1 MNKVTAFA
9 VQVRVRA
16 IAWRNNPEGDTTAA
30 SALARHAAN
39 SSAETLGQ
47 DRCSGAVLGGST
59 LHASSRC
66 MDYLGSRWAART

>member
-39 SSAETLGQ
+39 SSAET
-47 DRCSGAVLGGST
+47 
-59 LHASSRC
+59 
-66 MDYLGSRWAART
+66 